1 MKTIGINQFKEIVM
15 DCLDNPDKYAT
26 GSIIL
31 WNSHSGP
38 DSIEYQVVEE
48 CCVDYNKMHTDNQVW
63 FKYLSALSTEGSY
76 YISTSKVICDRE
88 DMYGWK
94 NRGILLD
101 GGIVNFS
108 KSSDEE
114 IAQWL
119 NLVNYHEYQGK
130 ILSSDWTMI
139 ACAQARYYGLTEDM
153 FSKDCILYVIKP
165 SVDEWA
171 EWMKDKCDEK
181 DLNPIVAF
189 IKKTGSPIDL
199 FYWGIA
205 LSALESRMV
214 KNDYDVLSQLS
225 QKEFDSC
232 LRETLGFRLKGFPY
246 DELWQFIQEYQK

>member
-48 CCVDYNKMHTDNQVW
+48 CCVNYNKMHTDNQVW
-63 FKYLSALSTEGSY
+63 FKDLIASGTEVAY
-76 YISTSKVICDRE
+76 HISTSKVVCDRE

-94 NRGILLD
+94 KRGILLID
-101 GGIVNFS
+101 PIEKV
-108 KSSDEE
+108 
-114 IAQWL
+114 QWL
-119 NLVNYHEYQGK
+119 NLVNNHEYQGK
-130 ILSSDWTMI
+130 VLSSDWTMI
-139 ACAQARYYGLTEDM
+139 AFAHARHYGYTEDM
-153 FSKDCILYVIKP
+153 FSKDCILYEVKP

-214 KNDYDVLSQLS
+214 QNDYDVLSQLS
-225 QKEFDSC
+225 QKEFDCC
-232 LRETLGFRLKGFPY
+232 LRPSLGLKVKGFPY
-246 DELWQFIQEYQK
+246 DELWQFIQDNQK